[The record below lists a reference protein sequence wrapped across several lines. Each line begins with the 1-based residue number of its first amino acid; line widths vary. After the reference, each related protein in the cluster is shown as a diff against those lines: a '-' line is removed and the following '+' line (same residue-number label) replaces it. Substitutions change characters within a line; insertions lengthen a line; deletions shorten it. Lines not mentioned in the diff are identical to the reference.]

1 MKLFHLTDI
10 HCGNPK
16 APYKA
21 TELIGALFKFNADFP
36 RKDAYLVISGDVT
49 LQGQNA
55 GYAEAQDIVQRAWL
69 KGGGAPERIIAC
81 PGNHDICN
89 NGFEAFDAFVYSVRR
104 DNRIRFQKQS
114 ACLLSFDEVV
124 FAIVNSAHHRDHR
137 FGSVD
142 ISELKRMLEAAE
154 GSNYQNRVAVVHHHL
169 IGVDGNDLS
178 TIRNAHPFLE
188 VLQDYGFE
196 LLLHGHRH
204 SLSKILIGDQGMR
217 IRAGR
222 SLNFSTPGYVNGI
235 SIHDNESGSWQS
247 ENHFLSKDGAG
258 VDRVAF
264 MAQGGA

>member
-16 APYKA
+16 APYQA
-21 TELIGALFKFNADFP
+21 NELVDALSKFEGDFS
-36 RKDAYLVISGDVT
+36 REDTYLVISGDVT
-49 LQGQNA
+49 LQGQTA

-69 KGGGAPERIIAC
+69 NRQGAPERIIVC
-81 PGNHDICN
+81 PGNHDICD

-104 DNRIRFQKQS
+104 DNEIRFQNQS
-114 ACLLSFDEVV
+114 ACLLSFNEVL

-137 FGSVD
+137 FGAVD
-142 ISELKRMLEAAE
+142 ISELERKLTAVERLER
-154 GSNYQNRVAVVHHHL
+154 QRRVAIVHHHVV
-169 IGVDGNDLS
+169 GVDGNDLS
-178 TIRNAHPFLE
+178 TIRNALPFLE
-188 VLQDYGFE
+188 TLQDCGFE

-204 SLSKILIGDQGMR
+204 SLSKILIGDQGMQ

-235 SIHDNESGSWQS
+235 SIHDSEGGSWQS
-247 ENHFLSKDGAG
+247 KDHFLSKDVAG
-258 VDRVAF
+258 VGRAAF